1 MSPPSPAPTI
11 RAGAR
16 IDGPEPTGGV
26 SGMVG
31 GKRRASVMT
40 GLVTFAIVAAACGG
54 DGSGDG
60 DTPGGLTG
68 SIKISGSSTVEPIS
82 QLVAELFNEPNPE
95 VNITVNGPGTGDG
108 FELFCQGEIDIAD
121 ASRPIDEDEVTA
133 CQDGGIEYQELEVA
147 LDGITVM
154 VNAASSIECLSTADL
169 YAIFGPESDGIDSTT
184 EANAL
189 SKEVGGA
196 GTMPAQDLEI
206 TAPGEESG
214 TYDAFLDLVGIED
227 LAIEHGVSED
237 DAAAL
242 RPYPSS
248 GNDNVIIQAMAGSPN
263 AIGYVGFAFAEEAGD
278 QVKEVAIDAGDG
290 CISPTAETIA
300 DASYPLSRS
309 LYIYPNVG
317 TATEEEAV
325 RGFIDFYLTEEGLVT
340 AVEEA
345 GYIVLPADRQ
355 AASTSA
361 WESAV
366 S

>member
-1 MSPPSPAPTI
+1 MS
-11 RAGAR
+11 
-16 IDGPEPTGGV
+16 E
-26 SGMVG
+26 
-31 GKRRASVMT
+31 GKRRLS
-40 GLVTFAIVAAACGG
+40 LVGGATVLVLVAAACGG
-54 DGSGDG
+54 GNDPGDG
-60 DTPGGLTG
+60 PSGLTG
-68 SIKISGSSTVEPIS
+68 SITISGSSTVEPIS
-82 QLVAELFNEPNPE
+82 ALVAELFNEPNPD

-108 FELFCQGEIDIAD
+108 FELFCHGEIDIAD
-121 ASRPIDEDEVTA
+121 ASRPIDEEEVTA

-169 YAIFGPESDGIDSTT
+169 YAIFGPESEGIDSTT

-189 SKEVGGA
+189 SEEVGGA

-214 TYDAFLDLVGIED
+214 TYDAFLDLAGIED

-237 DAAAL
+237 EAAAL
-242 RPYPSS
+242 RPGYQSS
-248 GNDNVIIQAMAGSPN
+248 GNDNVIIQAMEGSAN
-263 AIGYVGFAFAEEAGD
+263 AIGFVGFAFAEEAGD

-290 CISPTAETIA
+290 CVAPTADTIA
-300 DASYPLSRS
+300 SASYPLSRS
-309 LYIYPNVG
+309 LYIYPDVA
-317 TATEEEAV
+317 TAGADEAV
-325 RGFIDFYLTEEGLVT
+325 KGFVDFYLTEEGLVT

-355 AASTSA
+355 DASRSA

>member
-1 MSPPSPAPTI
+1 MS
-11 RAGAR
+11 
-16 IDGPEPTGGV
+16 E
-26 SGMVG
+26 
-31 GKRRASVMT
+31 GKRRLS
-40 GLVTFAIVAAACGG
+40 LVAGATVLMLVATACGG
-54 DGSGDG
+54 DGGND
-60 DTPGGLTG
+60 PGGGPSGLTG
-68 SIKISGSSTVEPIS
+68 SITISGSSTVEPIS
-82 QLVAELFNEPNPE
+82 ALVAELFNEPNPD
-95 VNITVNGPGTGDG
+95 VSITVNGPGTGDG
-108 FELFCQGEIDIAD
+108 FELFCNGEIDIAD

-133 CQDGGIEYQELEVA
+133 CEDGGIEYQELEVA

-169 YAIFGPESDGIDSTT
+169 YAIFGPESEGIDSTT

-237 DAAAL
+237 EAAAL

-278 QVKEVAIDAGDG
+278 QVKEVAIDAGEG
-290 CISPTAETIA
+290 CVAPTADTIA
-300 DASYPLSRS
+300 GASYPLSRS
-309 LYIYPNVG
+309 LYIYPDVAAAG
-317 TATEEEAV
+317 ADEAV
-325 RGFIDFYLTEEGLVT
+325 KGFVDFFLTEEGLVT

-355 AASTSA
+355 DASRSA
-361 WESAV
+361 WGSAV